1 MALKTTTLPREFI
14 LDGRKLADP
23 NPAMSIDEVR
33 THYTGIYPALNNSSC
48 EEQLTERARTITFT
62 TAIGHKG

>member
-23 NPAMSIDEVR
+23 NSAMSIDEVR
-33 THYTGIYPALNNSSC
+33 AHYTGIYPALNNSSY

-62 TAIGHKG
+62 TSIGHKG

>member
-33 THYTGIYPALNNSSC
+33 THYTGIYPALNNSSY

-62 TAIGHKG
+62 TSIGQKG

>member
-23 NPAMSIDEVR
+23 NNAMSIDEVR
-33 THYTGIYPALNNSSC
+33 THYTGIYPALNNSSY
-48 EEQLTERARTITFT
+48 EEQLTERTRTITFT
-62 TAIGHKG
+62 TSIGHKG